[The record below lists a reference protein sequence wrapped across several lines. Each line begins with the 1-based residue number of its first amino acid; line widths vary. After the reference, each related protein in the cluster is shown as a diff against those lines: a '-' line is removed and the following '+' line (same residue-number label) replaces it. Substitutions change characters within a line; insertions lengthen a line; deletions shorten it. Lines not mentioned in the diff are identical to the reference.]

1 MKWYFVLQF
10 KMLNRYLKDFGIPT
24 LLIYPTLALIFLL
37 VSNFIFYAIDRNY
50 ASYAY
55 FFFAVSAIL
64 KLSESKRNNFLK
76 LSFTKKK
83 YYSIRALENILLTT
97 PFILYLIYENE
108 FRSIVCLCLVGL
120 LLSRFTLNIS
130 SNYTI
135 PTPFGKKPFE
145 FSLGFRNTFFLYPI
159 IYFLTYKSIEVKNFN
174 LGIFSLLLLFVLL
187 ISYSTKIENRYF
199 VWMFKYTPKTFLI
212 EKIKT
217 GVIYA
222 LFSSAPI
229 IVSLGVF
236 FYDYIGIIIVVQ
248 LLCFLYLIQAII
260 AKYCDFP
267 MQITL
272 PNSMIF
278 GMSMSF
284 LPLALLT
291 FRYFY
296 RKSIQNLTSVLN
308 DKH

>member
-10 KMLNRYLKDFGIPT
+10 KMLNRHLKDFGIPT
-24 LLIYPTLALIFLL
+24 LLIYPTLVSIFLL
-37 VSNFIFYAIDRNY
+37 LSNFVFYAVGESY
-50 ASYAY
+50 ASYVY
-55 FFFAVSAIL
+55 LFIAISVII
-64 KLSESKRNNFLK
+64 KLGERKRNDFLK
-76 LSFTKKK
+76 LSFTQKK
-83 YYSIRALENILLTT
+83 YASIRALENVLLAT
-97 PFILYLIYENE
+97 PFALYLIYEKE
-108 FRSIVCLCLVGL
+108 YWYIVYLYLVGL
-120 LLSRFTLNIS
+120 LLSKFTLDLS
-130 SNYTI
+130 TSYTI

-187 ISYSTKIENRYF
+187 ISYYTKIENRYF

-229 IVSLGVF
+229 VVSLGVF